1 MVNEFAVKD
10 YLGVVI
16 QSGDIVVYPVRQGSA
31 MWLQHLVVSHI
42 EVIRANKPVFK
53 VCGTNSVGRTVKID
67 HAERCVIVKERTKN
81 VEV

>member
-16 QSGDIVVYPVRQGSA
+16 QAGDTVVYPLRQGSS

-42 EVIRANKPVFK
+42 EVIRASTPVFK
-53 VCGTNSVGRTVKID
+53 VCGTNSIGRMVKID
-67 HAERCVIVKERTKN
+67 HPDRCVIVKETKN
-81 VEV
+81 G